1 MADIH
6 GVKGDIYQMGVVAKY
21 EMYKSLRS
29 KRVYIFLVF
38 VAFTV
43 FLVTALQIW
52 AQDGMPEDS
61 EGVLNVYISAL
72 SLVAI
77 IGATLFSSTA
87 LVSEF
92 EERTALLMFT
102 RPLRKITI
110 FLGKYLSNV
119 LFCGAMV
126 GLYYV
131 IAAVM
136 SLICTGTVD
145 AGIIPSF
152 GMAMLYVAAISALA
166 FVFSSFMKRGSSA
179 AILTFVAFLV
189 MWMIIGPT
197 LMISGVEPV
206 MLLTYV
212 DTTVSSLITG
222 DVTMLITEAD
232 TGIPGLSFMNYIATA
247 PIAVGICAVYI
258 TISLVISYI
267 VFSRREF

>member
-6 GVKGDIYQMGVVAKY
+6 GVKGDAYQMAIVAKY
-21 EMYKSLRS
+21 EMYKALRS
-29 KRVYIFLVF
+29 KKVYIFLAFIAILF
-38 VAFTV
+38 VLSTV
-43 FLVTALQIW
+43 LQIW
-52 AQDGMPEDS
+52 VQDGMPDNS
-61 EGVLNVYISAL
+61 KDVLNVYIS
-72 SLVAI
+72 SISFVAI

-102 RPLRKITI
+102 RPLRKVTI
-110 FLGKYLSNV
+110 FLGKYVSNV
-119 LFCGAMV
+119 IFCGAMV

-136 SLICTGTVD
+136 SLIYTGTVD
-145 AGIIPSF
+145 AGILSSF
-152 GMAMLYVAAISALA
+152 GMAIFYVAAISALA

-179 AILTFVAFLV
+179 AVLTFVAFLLMAMV
-189 MWMIIGPT
+189 LGPT
-197 LMISGVEPV
+197 LMFSGVEPV

-212 DTTVSSLITG
+212 DTAVSSLITG
-222 DVTMLITEAD
+222 DVTMLITED
-232 TGIPGLSFMNYIATA
+232 DIGIPGVSFMNYIATA

-258 TISLVISYI
+258 VVSLVASYL